1 MKKKK
6 SQVQHK
12 RVQISSDFGGLEK
25 KKNCKLIYKKK
36 IFLEISKIGT
46 N

>member
-12 RVQISSDFGGLEK
+12 RVQISSDFGGVGEE
-25 KKNCKLIYKKK
+25 KKNCNLIYKNR
-36 IFLEISKIGT
+36 I
-46 N
+46 